1 MTFQRGNLEKQIL
14 QIPEK
19 VLWCKR
25 CVISNQRPRITF
37 NDEGVCSGCLNTDY
51 KNHSVNW
58 QSREKEL
65 LELYPKRSILNE
77 MPTKKNHYDS
87 ILLTVPH
94 KIFKDLGYKK
104 IKELGKEEVLF
115 YDLKNVFPK
124 NKVDFKL

>member
-1 MTFQRGNLEKQIL
+1 MRNS
-14 QIPEK
+14 K
-19 VLWCKR
+19 VKD
-25 CVISNQRPRITF
+25 IFDT
-37 NDEGVCSGCLNTDY
+37 LNKKVSQVDVY
-51 KNHSVNW
+51 DPLVQK
-58 QSREKEL
+58 KEL